1 MSKSKSVE
9 HAFETLLFA
18 SRWLMA
24 PFYFGLV
31 VALVALLYV
40 FGHETLTAT
49 LKLSELKETDIIVW
63 VLSLIDLSLMANLLL
78 MVIFSGYE
86 NFVSKMDV
94 AEHPDRPA
102 WMGKID
108 FSGMKLKLIA
118 SIIAISAIHLL
129 RAFMEVESMDKTNL
143 QWMVI
148 IHLTFVAS
156 GVLLALM
163 DWITSRSETHG

>member
-1 MSKSKSVE
+1 MPQSHPVE
-9 HAFETLLFA
+9 RAFENLLFA

-24 PFYFGLV
+24 PFYFGLIL
-31 VALVALLYV
+31 ALVALLYV
-40 FGHETLTAT
+40 FGHEALTAT
-49 LKLSELKETDIIVW
+49 LKLAELKETDIIVW

-163 DWITSRSETHG
+163 DWITSRSDAHG